1 MSQKNRR
8 LISSGPHKLMARY
21 RVNRN
26 GNSTEMARTDSRSPS
41 ATSLCLITIGLMHF
55 LMKPILITL
64 NVMNKKAKLDIEDNL
79 DIGVPWV
86 KSGRISRIK
95 IGETVLA
102 QGQYIEE

>member
-1 MSQKNRR
+1 
-8 LISSGPHKLMARY
+8 
-21 RVNRN
+21 
-26 GNSTEMARTDSRSPS
+26 
-41 ATSLCLITIGLMHF
+41 
-55 LMKPILITL
+55 
-64 NVMNKKAKLDIEDNL
+64 MNKKAKLDIEDNL